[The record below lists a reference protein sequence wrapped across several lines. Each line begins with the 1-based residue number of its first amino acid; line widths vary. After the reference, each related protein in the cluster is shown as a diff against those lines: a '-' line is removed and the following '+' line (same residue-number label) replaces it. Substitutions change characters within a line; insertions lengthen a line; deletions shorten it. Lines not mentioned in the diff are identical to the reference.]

1 MTLLKAYLLKTD
13 DPIKMLNIYYD
24 EVCSLIKAE
33 ADETFMELLDEI
45 PSYLTETI
53 DPATKEQFDLM
64 EVKNAID
71 KLKKDKNLE
80 GLFYEP
86 RYEDVTRP
94 HRDFPH
100 GNLKEVV
107 GEKFAGWGNKPRKA
121 KAGPTKIGTKSPY
134 SGWIGEQTTSAK
146 GSAMQSNLFRMVDV
160 LGDVADK
167 SPEIRLIIRAL
178 QKAAEEIPPQ
188 GENKDITS
196 DKKKDDEV
204 LKYYKKVRLQLKRIS
219 KLEKQLQSG
228 EQAEDG
234 TIIYGADITNALEQL
249 LAEPEIFHKLE
260 DFIDDEGEIRTPLS
274 QQYDGTKH
282 EEAANKIEL
291 EIKKLLQS
299 NVVMINNENEKITL
313 PLLTLE
319 GGALRKLSANL
330 NFGIEPISR
339 TQSQRYIRGMERLR
353 SQLTEQAQTR
363 LNKVMGKISAKG
375 KSKKQRFADD
385 VEIMQLFYDS
395 LKNLYMNE
403 GMKPNSKKI
412 IRSINNM
419 EKAFDQYLKK
429 IDTKLRNETDKI
441 AEGFKAIELRNL
453 NRDKPNRAKYI
464 QIGKTL
470 GDETK
475 KKLSEEKRKEALK
488 VMVESKYANNMLEHL
503 EQGGTISLGG
513 L

>member
-13 DPIKMLNIYYD
+13 DPIKMINIYYD

-45 PSYLTETI
+45 PSYLTEAL
-53 DPATKEQFDLM
+53 DPETKEQFDLI

-86 RYEDVTRP
+86 RYEDVTRTHP
-94 HRDFPH
+94 HSRQPSSNP
-100 GNLKEVV
+100 NLKEVT
-107 GEKFAGWGNKPRKA
+107 GKKFAGWGNKPRKA
-121 KAGPTKIGTKSPY
+121 KAGPKFPGKKSPH
-134 SGWIGEQTTSAK
+134 SGWLGEETTSAK
-146 GSAMQSNLFRMVDV
+146 GSSMQSNLFRMVDV

-188 GENKDITS
+188 GMDKERTS

-219 KLEKQLQSG
+219 KLERQLRSG
-228 EQAEDG
+228 SQADDG
-234 TIIYGADITNALEQL
+234 TVLYGSDITNALEQL
-249 LAEPEIFHKLE
+249 FSEPEIFHKLE

-282 EEAANKIEL
+282 EAAANKIEL

-299 NVVMINNENEKITL
+299 NVVMVNNENTLVTL

-330 NFGIEPISR
+330 NLGIEPLSR
-339 TQSQRYIRGMERLR
+339 MQGQRYSKSLDMLR

-363 LNKVMGKISAKG
+363 LNKVAGKISTAG
-375 KSKKQRFADD
+375 KTIKQRFRDD
-385 VEIMQLFYDS
+385 VYVMELFYNS
-395 LKNLYMNE
+395 LKVLYKNE
-403 GMKPNSKKI
+403 GMKPNNKRTLRDI
-412 IRSINNM
+412 DNM
-419 EKAFDQYLKK
+419 EKAFDQYLAK
-429 IDTKLRNETDKI
+429 IDKRLKNWTDHE
-441 AEGFKAIELRNL
+441 AEGFKSLELKGLPRN
-453 NRDKPNRAKYI
+453 KPNRSKYI

-470 GDETK
+470 KGEKSEAK
-475 KKLSEEKRKEALK
+475 KKDALK
-488 VMVESKYANNMLEHL
+488 VMIESKYAGTMLEHL
-503 EQGGTISLGG
+503 EQGGTINLGG